1 MPECLATL
9 TGLSLCA
16 PSALREPSLQG
27 ILRMLDLL
35 TETLQGKEHSYWLL
49 SPLALPAEHSHP
61 LRSLLY
67 LTSALSTC

>member
-1 MPECLATL
+1 MPEWLATL

-35 TETLQGKEHSYWLL
+35 TETLQGKDSYWL

-67 LTSALSTC
+67 VTSALSTC